1 MRKDSRAQ
9 IFRRLNVGA
18 DIVRP
23 LFQDDIIRLFSRADI
38 ILPLSRERPFSE
50 RRAGAEPGPYSDTRP
65 SHKFGTSLEIPVG
78 TLCRAGVLPLPIQPG
93 G

>member
-23 LFQDDIIRLFSRADI
+23 LFQDDIIRLFSQADI

-50 RRAGAEPGPYSDTRP
+50 RRAGAEPGPYSD
-65 SHKFGTSLEIPVG
+65 KFPLAYSLAAV
-78 TLCRAGVLPLPIQPG
+78 V
-93 G
+93 

>member
-23 LFQDDIIRLFSRADI
+23 LFQDDIIRLFSQADIIRPLFQDDI

-50 RRAGAEPGPYSDTRP
+50 RRAGAEPGPY
-65 SHKFGTSLEIPVG
+65 F
-78 TLCRAGVLPLPIQPG
+78 
-93 G
+93 